1 MEQIEILNQILQELQ
16 SIKFLVHILAG
27 GVGFLIGF
35 SFKFK

>member
-1 MEQIEILNQILQELQ
+1 MGEIEILQQILQELQ
-16 SIKFLVHILAG
+16 TITFLIHVLAG